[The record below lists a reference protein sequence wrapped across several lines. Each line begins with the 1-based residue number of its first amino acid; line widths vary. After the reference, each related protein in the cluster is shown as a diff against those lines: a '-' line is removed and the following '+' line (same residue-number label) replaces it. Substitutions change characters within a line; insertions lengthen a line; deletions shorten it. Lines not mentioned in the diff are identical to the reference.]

1 MLIILVYL
9 FAILGVVLILSAAI
23 IKLKTLSTSS
33 DISML
38 VNAAASF
45 NIIFT
50 KTFIPPNQ
58 SHLIALNEP
67 NKKLAIGTRNPK
79 NNKKAVAKLYSFD
92 NVMGSEIV
100 VNALTL
106 SKVSKRQQNSKT
118 TATSADINVLKE
130 ADEEANVIEELTL
143 KIYMNSKETPVYCIS
158 FLPGLLPI
166 QQSDNQYKEAY
177 SQVQQLH
184 ALFRS
189 IVSE

>member
-1 MLIILVYL
+1 M
-9 FAILGVVLILSAAI
+9 FGILGVVLMLSAGI
-23 IKLKTLSTSS
+23 LELKKLSTSS
-33 DISML
+33 ELSKLLNAIS
-38 VNAAASF
+38 SF

-67 NKKLAIGTRNPK
+67 YKKIAIGTSDPK
-79 NNKKAVAKLYSFD
+79 TRKKAIAKLYSFE

-106 SKVSKRQQNSKT
+106 SKVSKRHVNSKT
-118 TATSADINVLKE
+118 TASSADINILKS
-130 ADEEANVIEELTL
+130 ADEATNVIEELTL
-143 KIYMNSKETPVYCIS
+143 KIYMNSNEMPVYSIS

-184 ALFRS
+184 AFFRS

>member
-79 NNKKAVAKLYSFD
+79 SNKKAVAKLYSFD

-143 KIYMNSKETPVYCIS
+143 KLYMNSKETPVYCIS

>member
-1 MLIILVYL
+1 MLSFLMYM
-9 FAILGVVLILSAAI
+9 FAILGVVLMLSAGI
-23 IKLKTLSTSS
+23 LELLKLFSSSKLSKLLNATS
-33 DISML
+33 
-38 VNAAASF
+38 SF

-67 NKKLAIGTRNPK
+67 YKKIAIGISDPK
-79 NNKKAVAKLYSFD
+79 KRKKAIAKLYSFD
-92 NVMGSEIV
+92 HVMGSEIV

-106 SKVSKRQQNSKT
+106 SKVFKRQVNSKT
-118 TATSADINVLKE
+118 TASSADINMLMS
-130 ADEEANVIEELTL
+130 ADEATDVIEELTL
-143 KIYMNSKETPVYCIS
+143 KIYINSNEMPVYSIS

-184 ALFRS
+184 AFFRS

>member
-79 NNKKAVAKLYSFD
+79 NNKKAVAKVYSFD

>member
-79 NNKKAVAKLYSFD
+79 SNKKAVAKLYSFD

-130 ADEEANVIEELTL
+130 PDEEANVIEELTL

-166 QQSDNQYKEAY
+166 RQSDNQYKEAY

>member
-1 MLIILVYL
+1 MLIFLIYM
-9 FAILGVVLILSAAI
+9 FAILGVALILSAVILELKKLSASSELAKLLNAI
-23 IKLKTLSTSS
+23 S
-33 DISML
+33 
-38 VNAAASF
+38 SF

-58 SHLIALNEP
+58 SHLIALNESY
-67 NKKLAIGTRNPK
+67 KKIAIGSSDPK
-79 NNKKAVAKLYSFD
+79 TSKKAIAKLYSFD
-92 NVMGSEIV
+92 NVTGSEIV

-118 TATSADINVLKE
+118 TASSANINVLNSG
-130 ADEEANVIEELTL
+130 DEEADVIEELTL
-143 KIYMNSKETPVYCIS
+143 KIYMNSNEIPVYSIS

-184 ALFRS
+184 AFFRS

>member
-67 NKKLAIGTRNPK
+67 NKKLAIGARNPK

>member
-1 MLIILVYL
+1 MLIILMYL

-23 IKLKTLSTSS
+23 IKLKTLSASS
-33 DISML
+33 EISKL
-38 VNAAASF
+38 VNATSSF

-67 NKKLAIGTRNPK
+67 NKKLAIGTKNPK
-79 NNKKAVAKLYSFD
+79 SNKKAVAKLYSFD

-118 TATSADINVLKE
+118 TATSADINVLKDT
-130 ADEEANVIEELTL
+130 DEEANVIEELTL

>member
-79 NNKKAVAKLYSFD
+79 NNKK
-92 NVMGSEIV
+92 
-100 VNALTL
+100 
-106 SKVSKRQQNSKT
+106 Q
-118 TATSADINVLKE
+118 
-130 ADEEANVIEELTL
+130 
-143 KIYMNSKETPVYCIS
+143 
-158 FLPGLLPI
+158 
-166 QQSDNQYKEAY
+166 
-177 SQVQQLH
+177 
-184 ALFRS
+184 
-189 IVSE
+189 

>member
-1 MLIILVYL
+1 MLIILMYL

-23 IKLKTLSTSS
+23 IKLKTLSASS
-33 DISML
+33 EISKL
-38 VNAAASF
+38 VNATSSF
-45 NIIFT
+45 NISFT

-67 NKKLAIGTRNPK
+67 NKKLAIGTKNPK
-79 NNKKAVAKLYSFD
+79 SNKKAVAKLYSFD

-106 SKVSKRQQNSKT
+106 SKVSKRHQNSKT
-118 TATSADINVLKE
+118 TATSADINVLKDT
-130 ADEEANVIEELTL
+130 DEEANVIEELTL

>member
-79 NNKKAVAKLYSFD
+79 SNKK
-92 NVMGSEIV
+92 
-100 VNALTL
+100 
-106 SKVSKRQQNSKT
+106 Q
-118 TATSADINVLKE
+118 
-130 ADEEANVIEELTL
+130 
-143 KIYMNSKETPVYCIS
+143 
-158 FLPGLLPI
+158 
-166 QQSDNQYKEAY
+166 
-177 SQVQQLH
+177 
-184 ALFRS
+184 
-189 IVSE
+189 